1 MNLAQTELLNAS
13 NHVFS
18 NVALGEVCF
27 ISDLHLTDR
36 MPLTLAHFEQF
47 CATIAPQY
55 DTLIILGDL
64 FEYWLGDDTYNQNPA
79 ALRVIAALQK
89 LRAQGKRI
97 GFVVGNRDFLIR
109 QTFAER
115 AGMTMLPDPCILK
128 IQQQSVVLSHGD
140 LLCTDDVGYQRF
152 RRFVHKPWVQN
163 LFLKTPQSWRN
174 TLANHLRNQS
184 QKRWS
189 QANSAERQLLTRIQD
204 VNPDAVA
211 SWFEYT
217 QAHILI
223 HGHTHRPS
231 THLTYNTIRLVLP
244 DWDCEDTSQIR
255 WGYVSWS
262 RDLTQP
268 ELNYFTSLTL

>member
-1 MNLAQTELLNAS
+1 MNLAQTELLNAF
-13 NHVFS
+13 NHAFG

-36 MPLTLAHFEQF
+36 MPQTLAHFEQF

-89 LRAQGKRI
+89 LRTQGKHI
-97 GFVVGNRDFLIR
+97 GFIAGNRDFLVR
-109 QTFAER
+109 HTFAER
-115 AGMTMLPDPCILK
+115 AGMTLLPDPCILTV
-128 IQQQSVVLSHGD
+128 QQQRIVLSHGD
-140 LLCTDDVGYQRF
+140 LLCTDDIGYQRF

-174 TLANHLRNQS
+174 ALANHLRNQS

-189 QANSAERQLLTRIQD
+189 QANSTERQLLTRIQD
-204 VNPDAVA
+204 VNPDEVA
-211 SWFEYT
+211 SWLECA
-217 QAHILI
+217 QAQILI

-231 THLTYNTIRLVLP
+231 THLTYNTLRLVLP
-244 DWDCEDTSQIR
+244 DWDCEDTKQIR

-262 RDLTQP
+262 HELPQP
-268 ELNYFTSLTL
+268 KLHYFTADSA